1 MSTSTCLSFS
11 LFREQTNQELQ
22 DIIKKLPQ
30 SKNKAILTFPSY
42 NENYSLRLI
51 SRDIQQQY
59 FRGICGLKDIKET
72 QNEDVI
78 VVISP
83 SDRNTVD
90 EICTSFKRIPNYLK
104 VLLLI
109 PRNTALTQQAIEENG
124 FKSVQ
129 SMPKNKQLEI
139 WVHEFHAD
147 FLSLDDDFFVLPCIN
162 TFYQVEVE
170 NDFND
175 LYSAARALAK
185 IQSVF
190 GIIPQ
195 VFTLGSSSS
204 RVYQLMNGILDQ
216 ARISKTSL
224 PQIDSLILID
234 RKVDLATPFA
244 TQMPFESF
252 VDELFGIDYG
262 ILSYDNKNIIFSN
275 GTPFFK
281 EIRSLPIKDLVEYI
295 LKVRDEIND
304 AKKNLNEL
312 KYLSGQEFRKR
323 YLKIQEISAESYQNN
338 LDAAF
343 KIYEDITKIA
353 GEKHPV
359 LNSLLS
365 RELDLMKNQE
375 PLIDIIEKY
384 ALILGDWSTA
394 IRLIC
399 LQSAVG
405 KPLKKKIIETI
416 EKEIFSEFGEEAS
429 ESLITLEKLK
439 LLSTNQYIDFAQLS
453 KQLSLFE
460 STGVEGDDELLNV
473 CCNYVPLTVRL
484 IQKATTNDWPG
495 KWVKPFEEKSFPL
508 EKYGEQTK
516 QNSEDE
522 IRHIL
527 VFFVGGIT
535 LSEMLYIR
543 ELEKLVFQDKVQFI
557 IGSTDII
564 NNTKLVNQI
573 CPFLSK

>member
-1 MSTSTCLSFS
+1 M
-11 LFREQTNQELQ
+11 
-22 DIIKKLPQ
+22 
-30 SKNKAILTFPSY
+30 
-42 NENYSLRLI
+42 
-51 SRDIQQQY
+51 
-59 FRGICGLKDIKET
+59 
-72 QNEDVI
+72 
-78 VVISP
+78 
-83 SDRNTVD
+83 
-90 EICTSFKRIPNYLK
+90 
-104 VLLLI
+104 
-109 PRNTALTQQAIEENG
+109 
-124 FKSVQ
+124 
-129 SMPKNKQLEI
+129 
-139 WVHEFHAD
+139 
-147 FLSLDDDFFVLPCIN
+147 
-162 TFYQVEVE
+162 
-170 NDFND
+170 
-175 LYSAARALAK
+175 
-185 IQSVF
+185 
-190 GIIPQ
+190 
-195 VFTLGSSSS
+195 
-204 RVYQLMNGILDQ
+204 
-216 ARISKTSL
+216 
-224 PQIDSLILID
+224 
-234 RKVDLATPFA
+234 
-244 TQMPFESF
+244 
-252 VDELFGIDYG
+252 
-262 ILSYDNKNIIFSN
+262 
-275 GTPFFK
+275 
-281 EIRSLPIKDLVEYI
+281 
-295 LKVRDEIND
+295 
-304 AKKNLNEL
+304 
-312 KYLSGQEFRKR
+312 
-323 YLKIQEISAESYQNN
+323 
-338 LDAAF
+338 
-343 KIYEDITKIA
+343 
-353 GEKHPV
+353 
-359 LNSLLS
+359 LS